1 MSGSVSTSSGRANL
15 IEAIMF
21 CTYALFAVNWIAGTT
36 LTPEIM
42 KYFHLDSFMSATFIS
57 NAITVAKIIGNF
69 CAAAIL
75 IKFLPKK
82 AIAIGSGMIVFG
94 SALAILAPQYWV
106 YSLLAGSLW
115 ALVVP
120 FTSSISA
127 LSSSII
133 LSRKRVLQSMPST
146 AWLIM

>member
-1 MSGSVSTSSGRANL
+1 MSGTASTSSGRANL

-42 KYFHLDSFMSATFIS
+42 KYFRLDSFMSATFIS

-75 IKFLPKK
+75 IKFMPKK

-94 SALAILAPQYWV
+94 SALAILAPQY
-106 YSLLAGSLW
+106 
-115 ALVVP
+115 
-120 FTSSISA
+120 
-127 LSSSII
+127 
-133 LSRKRVLQSMPST
+133 
-146 AWLIM
+146 